1 MEKLRLS
8 HTILYSKGWYVKNK
22 EQWKDLVKTLAA
34 DGLITLSNEHEV
46 AAYMLIYISSHYEVI
61 KKEIN
66 CLSIVYMFDEVAK
79 RQSWYQCSQD
89 TAIIYVCLSLLSQLS
104 KDMFEVIEADKKVLP
119 LTGEVQD
126 VKKYYYDIHVTIFAY
141 SILVISDTP
150 LTDDEA
156 IKKALEDNK
165 FVVKEDADFVDYVD
179 ELTEE
184 EAKETFNKN

>member
-46 AAYMLIYISSHYEVI
+46 AAYMLNYISSHQEVI

-66 CLSIVYMFDEVAK
+66 CLSIVYMFEEVGK
-79 RQSWYQCSQD
+79 RQLWYNCSQD

-104 KDMFEVIEADKKVLP
+104 KNMFEIVEADKKVLP
-119 LTGEVQD
+119 L
-126 VKKYYYDIHVTIFAY
+126 
-141 SILVISDTP
+141 
-150 LTDDEA
+150 
-156 IKKALEDNK
+156 IKID
-165 FVVKEDADFVDYVD
+165 
-179 ELTEE
+179 
-184 EAKETFNKN
+184 

>member
-46 AAYMLIYISSHYEVI
+46 AAYMLNYISNHYEVI

-79 RQSWYQCSQD
+79 RQSWYQCNQD
-89 TAIIYVCLSLLSQLS
+89 AAIIYVCLSLLSQLS
-104 KDMFEVIEADKKVLP
+104 KDMFEIIEADEKVLP
-119 LTGEVQD
+119 
-126 VKKYYYDIHVTIFAY
+126 
-141 SILVISDTP
+141 
-150 LTDDEA
+150 
-156 IKKALEDNK
+156 IKNYE
-165 FVVKEDADFVDYVD
+165 
-179 ELTEE
+179 
-184 EAKETFNKN
+184 

>member
-46 AAYMLIYISSHYEVI
+46 AAYMLNYISSHYEVI

-89 TAIIYVCLSLLSQLS
+89 AAIIYVCLSLLSQLS
-104 KDMFEVIEADKKVLP
+104 KDMFEIIEADEKVLP
-119 LTGEVQD
+119 
-126 VKKYYYDIHVTIFAY
+126 
-141 SILVISDTP
+141 
-150 LTDDEA
+150 
-156 IKKALEDNK
+156 IKNYE
-165 FVVKEDADFVDYVD
+165 
-179 ELTEE
+179 
-184 EAKETFNKN
+184 